1 MPWLVHPPAYQADL
15 RRRFDALLAG
25 STIVRAP
32 GVYNGLVARL
42 AADAG
47 FEMLYLSGAALS
59 AARCVPD
66 IGLLTS
72 DDLAEATREIVR
84 ASQLP
89 LIVDADTG
97 GGSVVNAARLAR
109 ELQDAGAAALQIEDQ
124 QDPKRCG
131 HLAGKRLIPVQ
142 EMTAR
147 LRAAR
152 ATAPS
157 LAIVARSD
165 ARAVEGLDALIE
177 RCRAYAAAG
186 ADCIFPE
193 ALTSREEFAAV
204 RAALD
209 RPLLANMTEFGVS
222 PLLSAAE
229 LESLGYQVVIY
240 PVSLLRAAAFV
251 TTQLLTQIA
260 ESGTTAGWLDRMQTR
275 QALYAT
281 LRYDAY
287 ARLEDQAYGVQAAMP
302 AHPSTGS
309 A

>member
-1 MPWLVHPPAYQADL
+1 MPWLDQPPAYQSDL
-15 RRRFDALLAG
+15 RHQFDALLT
-25 STIVRAP
+25 SSSIVRTA

-47 FEMLYLSGAALS
+47 FGMLYLSGAALS
-59 AARCVPD
+59 AARCLPD
-66 IGLLTS
+66 VGLLTPQ
-72 DDLAEATREIVR
+72 DLAAATREIVQ
-84 ASQLP
+84 ASHLP

-97 GGSVVNAARLAR
+97 GGSVINAARLAR
-109 ELQDAGAAALQIEDQ
+109 ELSEAGAAAIQIEDQ

-131 HLAGKRLIPVQ
+131 HLAGKCLITAE

-186 ADCIFPE
+186 ADCVFPE

-204 RAALD
+204 RAAVD

-229 LESLGYQVVIY
+229 LEGLGYQVVIY

-251 TTQLLTQIA
+251 TTQLLTEMA

-287 ARLEDQAYGVQAAMP
+287 ARLEDQAYGE
-302 AHPSTGS
+302 HP
-309 A
+309 

>member
-1 MPWLVHPPAYQADL
+1 MPWLVHPPAYQPDL

-25 STIVRAP
+25 SEIVKAA

-47 FEMLYLSGAALS
+47 FGMLYLSGAALS
-59 AARCVPD
+59 AARCMPD
-66 IGLLTS
+66 VGLLTP
-72 DDLAEATREIVR
+72 DDLAQATREIVR

-97 GGSVVNAARLAR
+97 GGSVVNAARVAR
-109 ELQDAGAAALQIEDQ
+109 ELQDAGAAAIQIEDQ

-131 HLAGKRLIPVQ
+131 HLAGKRLIPVD

-147 LRAAR
+147 LRAAGT
-152 ATAPS
+152 TAPS

-204 RAALD
+204 RAAVD

-251 TTQLLTQIA
+251 TSQLLEEIA

-287 ARLEDQAYGVQAAMP
+287 ARLEDQAYGVPTQVS
-302 AHPSTGS
+302 AHPEPVEG
-309 A
+309 